1 MQLNVGV
8 LLVKADGTVA
18 MPHSMC
24 AEGGA
29 EGCAAKLQDFVE
41 RLRCE
46 PLLIKAYTAQAR
58 ALPSHL
64 HLPPIHTRSAH
75 SHP

>member
-46 PLLIKAYTAQAR
+46 PLLIKAYTAQAIVSMQDR
-58 ALPSHL
+58 LEDDEV
-64 HLPPIHTRSAH
+64 RGEGGRG
-75 SHP
+75 